1 MKMPSNVTVNS
12 AICGFKHKINGQ
24 LEGKTIITDIETDCS
39 KVAKIAHMEIPKKQT
54 LDIKENYVMDQA
66 QNVCCTTCI
75 VPAGVLH
82 VCKMELGMLSKTL
95 AKQSERVS
103 IEFNDD

>member
-1 MKMPSNVTVNS
+1 MPSEVTVNS
-12 AICGFKHKINGQ
+12 AICGFKHKITGQ
-24 LEGKTIITDIETDCS
+24 LEGKTVITDIDTECK
-39 KVAKIAHMEIPKKQT
+39 KVASIAHMEIPKKET
-54 LDIKENYVMDQA
+54 MNIKENYVMDQA
-66 QNVCCTTCI
+66 KDTCCATCI

-103 IEFNDD
+103 IEFNDE

>member
-1 MKMPSNVTVNS
+1 MPSEVKVNS
-12 AICGFKHKINGQ
+12 SICGFTHRITGQ
-24 LEGKTIITDIETDCS
+24 LEGRKTVITDIETDCS

-54 LDIKENYVMDQA
+54 LNIKENYVMDQA
-66 QNVCCTTCI
+66 QDHCCATCI

-82 VCKMELGMLSKTL
+82 VCKMELGMLSPTL

-103 IEFNDD
+103 IEFNVD

>member
-1 MKMPSNVTVNS
+1 MPSEVRVNS
-12 AICGFKHKINGQ
+12 AICGFKHKITGQ
-24 LEGKTIITDIETDCS
+24 LEGKTVIADIDTNCS
-39 KVAKIAHMEIPKKQT
+39 KIAKISHMEIPKKET
-54 LDIKENYVMDQA
+54 MNIKENYVMDQA
-66 QNVCCTTCI
+66 KDVCCTTCI

-103 IEFNDD
+103 IEFNDE